1 MTIREL
7 IHALLDQDPDAEIA
21 IKAAAPYYEDARHV
35 EGAAKHP
42 NAPSIVLLMPELPL
56 TQTSATH
63 D

>member
-7 IHALLDQDPDAEIA
+7 THALLDKAPDAEIA
-21 IKAAAPYYEDARHV
+21 IKAEAPYYEDAMPV

-56 TQTSATH
+56 IQTSTTH

>member
-7 IHALLDQDPDAEIA
+7 IHALLDQNPDDEIA
-21 IKAAAPYYEDARHV
+21 VKSTAPYYEDAMPI
-35 EGAAKHP
+35 ESLAKHP

-56 TQTSATH
+56 IQTSATH